1 MTMKT
6 VEQWMQGKRDA
17 LSSDLSCQA
26 WIQAIQLDAKRCGMT
41 HAIMIV
47 NNHSRRAGATDSG
60 WRTPSVNRYPMRNS
74 MCQLYLYATQA
85 TPYEKESIPAAKA
98 LAVPSQRSEERRVG
112 AEC

>member
-1 MTMKT
+1 MKT

-47 NNHSRRAGATDSG
+47 NNHSRRAGATADERSYG
-60 WRTPSVNRYPMRNS
+60 FWLADAISK
-74 MCQLYLYATQA
+74 Q
-85 TPYEKESIPAAKA
+85 IPDA
-98 LAVPSQRSEERRVG
+98 
-112 AEC
+112 